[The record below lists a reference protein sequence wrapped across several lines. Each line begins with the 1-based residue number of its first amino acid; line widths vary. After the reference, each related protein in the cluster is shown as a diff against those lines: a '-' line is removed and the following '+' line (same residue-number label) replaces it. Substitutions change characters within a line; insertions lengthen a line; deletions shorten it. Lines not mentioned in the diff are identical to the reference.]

1 LSSELDAAL
10 RRVKPE
16 KRTAPL
22 TRRSRAQLKFLN
34 DVLAPLPKLLYDTTV
49 YIDILQGRFPKDTE
63 RVLRA
68 ADIWHST
75 VGKAELA
82 APLGSLD
89 PRHAATGGAV
99 KVIKEAIERIPA
111 YKTIAPDSEIWL
123 SAGILSGVLARLQ
136 NYDPPGRRRVLND
149 ALVFSIARKYGM
161 TVLTRNIG
169 DFDLLQQ
176 LEPTGQVLFYDCV
189 A

>member
-1 LSSELDAAL
+1 LSSELEAVL

-22 TRRSRAQLKFLN
+22 TRRSRSQLKFLG
-34 DVLAPLPKLLYDTTV
+34 DIQTPLPKLLYDTTV
-49 YIDILQGRFPKDTE
+49 YIDILQDRFPKGAEQTL
-63 RVLRA
+63 RVC
-68 ADIWHST
+68 DSWHST

-89 PRHAATGGAV
+89 PKHSATGSAI
-99 KVIKEAIERIPA
+99 KVIKEAIGRIPA
-111 YKTIAPDSEIWL
+111 HKTIAPDSETWL
-123 SAGILSGVLARLQ
+123 NAGILCGVLARFQ
-136 NYDPPGRRRVLND
+136 NYDPPSRMRALHD
-149 ALVFSIARKYGM
+149 ALIFSSARKYGL

-176 LEPTGQVLFYDCV
+176 LEPTGQVLFYDRV
-189 A
+189 